1 MSRELNLVW
10 DWPMDGEL
18 PGEVRS
24 WVDQVL
30 GNNSARYTLPN
41 QVIMSF
47 PGTAVHPIAA
57 EVCRRLV
64 AEHPNNIGLH
74 TAGVSEEGFQ
84 GSQEAEVRGIRWLGR
99 ILGDAEADGYFNSG
113 GTEANIMGLWIGRNM
128 LRAEYG
134 DPLDRRICVFTSF
147 LTHYS
152 VRKACDVLDLGEG
165 DYHPCTECQIL
176 DHFFHPEKDGSGLHF
191 VPTDRFGAISEEP
204 ESVDGISSLAN
215 LRRQI
220 EKKIGQGFKRFMLVA
235 NAGTTMTGGV
245 DDIPAIGR
253 MIREL
258 GIKHPDVGFYL
269 HVDAAFGGFVG
280 PFIDPPIACG
290 FAHPAVQSVTVDP
303 HKMGLT
309 PYPCGGFLCR
319 KGLATKWVKRDV
331 GYIGGHLDC
340 TVTGSRSG
348 TAAVAASLLFQYLD
362 KEGYNRIVQNCM
374 AVTEGLREA
383 LVRNP
388 RIEILPSKL
397 NILPMALDSQAL
409 KDVLFEHNLL
419 ARKEEEA
426 NPGQKIDNLKL
437 CESLPSSGRELAEK
451 YFRLQRKYTLMGEWL
466 PKDLGDLKSHPRRIH
481 KIVVM
486 PHSWVRNKPA
496 EVIAAFADEL
506 GQLLI

>member
-1 MSRELNLVW
+1 MNKALDLIW
-10 DWPMDGEL
+10 DWPAEGKL
-18 PGEVRS
+18 PAEVRS

-30 GNNSARYTLPN
+30 KNNSARYTLPD

-57 EVCRRLV
+57 EVCRRLIV
-64 AEHPNNIGLH
+64 EHPNNIGLH
-74 TAGVSEEGFQ
+74 TAGVSEEGFL
-84 GSQEAEVRGIRWLGR
+84 GSQEAEIRGIRWLAGL
-99 ILGDAEADGYFNSG
+99 LGDDEADGYFNSG

-152 VRKACDVLDLGEG
+152 VRKACDILGLGEG
-165 DYHPCTECQIL
+165 DYRPCTECQVL
-176 DHFFHPEKDGSGLHF
+176 EHFFHPEKDGSGLHF

-204 ESVDGISSLAN
+204 EGVDGISPIAN

-220 EKKIGQGFKRFMLVA
+220 EKKIGQGFKRFIVVA

-245 DDIPAIGR
+245 DDIAAMGH
-253 MIREL
+253 MIHEL
-258 GIKHPDVGFYL
+258 STKYFDIGFYL

-280 PFIDPPIACG
+280 PFLDPPIACG
-290 FAHPAVQSVTVDP
+290 FAHSFVHSVTVDP

-319 KGLATKWVKRDV
+319 KGLATRWVKRDV

-348 TAAVAASLLFQYLD
+348 AAAVAASLLFQYLD
-362 KEGYNRIVQNCM
+362 KQGYGRVVQNCM
-374 AVTEGLREA
+374 AVTEGLRKTLA
-383 LVRNP
+383 QNP

-397 NILPMALDSQAL
+397 NILPMAFDSQAL
-409 KDVLFEHNLL
+409 GEALFEHNLL
-419 ARKEEEA
+419 IQKEEKA

-437 CESLPSSGRELAEK
+437 CESLPSPGRELAQK
-451 YFRLQRKYTLMGEWL
+451 YFRLQRKYTLMSEWL
-466 PKDLGDLKSHPRRIH
+466 PKNLGDLESHPRRIH

-496 EVIAAFADEL
+496 EVIATFADEL
-506 GQLLI
+506 GQLFI